1 MASENTQFLSSK
13 LNLSANVY
21 ADLRL
26 KLIVGDLKPGETL
39 SIRTL
44 ADEYDHSA
52 MPVREALRQLSSEG
66 ALVGEAKKA
75 YRVPDLS
82 PNEAAKLFYV
92 RAALEGASAEIAAQT
107 VTQKDIKYMRT
118 LSNKMDEAWE
128 VNDAGIFLENNF

>member
-92 RAALEGASAEIAAQT
+92 RAAL
-107 VTQKDIKYMRT
+107 
-118 LSNKMDEAWE
+118 
-128 VNDAGIFLENNF
+128 